1 MPVQNPRNSQR
12 LVSAAGRLALIASMA
27 IAILHGSPMYSQISP
42 ATKTPPSFEV
52 ATIKPTDPDPY
63 RKVDIGITFS
73 PGRFH
78 AKGQTVNDLIKFA
91 YNVKSD
97 DRIAGEPTWVNSDR
111 YDIEAKVEDSLA
123 SELQK
128 LPSHQQ
134 REQIGRMVQ
143 SLLATRFDL
152 TCSHGTNVLPV
163 YNLVVAK
170 NPPKLVPTKVAL
182 PAPANSDLPE
192 KPVFRGMK
200 AGGGRVIA
208 QSAPVSQLVDALNSQ
223 PEIGGRTVV
232 DKTGLKGAYDFS
244 LQWTPQ
250 QTLGSTSSETE
261 VIASLASS
269 SGPSLFVALQEQLGL
284 KLESAR
290 GSTDVLVV
298 DHIKEPQRRRL
309 ALPPSKSQTLERLI
323 N

>member
-1 MPVQNPRNSQR
+1 MV
-12 LVSAAGRLALIASMA
+12 AAGWMALTVSVIFGMLRGLP
-27 IAILHGSPMYSQISP
+27 IYGETSP
-42 ATKTPPSFEV
+42 ATKPATSFEV

-78 AKGQTVNDLIKFA
+78 VKGQTVNDLIKFA
-91 YNVKSD
+91 YNIKSD
-97 DRIAGEPTWVNSDR
+97 DRITGEPTWVNTDR

-143 SLLATRFDL
+143 SLLASRFDL
-152 TCSHGTNVLPV
+152 TCSHGTKVLSV

-170 NPPKLVPTKVAL
+170 NPPKLVPTKVAP

-200 AGGGRVIA
+200 AGGGRILA
-208 QSAPVSQLVDALNSQ
+208 QSAPVSQLVDALNAQ
-223 PEIGGRTVV
+223 PEIGGRTVL

-298 DHIKEPQRRRL
+298 EQIKKPTE
-309 ALPPSKSQTLERLI
+309 

>member
-1 MPVQNPRNSQR
+1 MSAQNRHNSKR
-12 LVSAAGRLALIASMA
+12 TVVAAGWIALTASVVMA
-27 IAILHGSPMYSQISP
+27 VLHGSPIYSQIAS
-42 ATKTPPSFEV
+42 ATKSQPSFEV
-52 ATIKPTDPDPY
+52 GTIKPTDPDPY

-91 YNVKSD
+91 YNVQSD
-97 DRIAGEPTWVNSDR
+97 DRITGEPNWVNSDR

-123 SELQK
+123 TELQK
-128 LPSHQQ
+128 LPSSRQ
-134 REQIGRMVQ
+134 REQIGLMVQ
-143 SLLATRFDL
+143 SLLATRFEL
-152 TCSHGTNVLPV
+152 TCSHGTKMLPV

-170 NPPKLVPTKVAL
+170 NSPKLVQTRFAPS
-182 PAPANSDLPE
+182 APANSDLPE

-200 AGGGRVIA
+200 AGGGRILA

-232 DKTGLKGAYDFS
+232 DKTGLTGAYDFS
-244 LQWTPQ
+244 LRWTPQ

-261 VIASLASS
+261 VIASLANS

-298 DHIKEPQRRRL
+298 DHIRKPTE
-309 ALPPSKSQTLERLI
+309 